1 MLITL
6 NENNFNAVVSHQCL
20 CDIGTLWGDV
30 EGMEVIKYT
39 QVNPLSPNIKIQI
52 LVTGLYTLSYS
63 ISWENLL
70 QDQNNFAMLIFQFI
84 LITLSLVYTLIL

>member
-1 MLITL
+1 MLRTL

-20 CDIGTLWGDV
+20 CDMGTLRGDV

-39 QVNPLSPNIKIQI
+39 PLSPNIKIQI